1 MSDKYWQS
9 FSELNDKENFK
20 KKNHDEFNE
29 ELPFGDLEDKGL
41 LDAKTP
47 RRDFL
52 KYLGFSTAAATL
64 AASCKIPV
72 RKAIPFVNKPENV
85 TPGIAKYYATTFVQD
100 GEVVP
105 VVAKV
110 REGRP
115 IKLEGNHLSALT
127 QGGTSPRVQASILDL
142 YDMNRLRFPQRKSGD
157 KWSEIPTFEQLDGQI
172 ASALAGLGGA
182 PVVLLTETIISP
194 STKQIIT
201 EFLAKYPGSR
211 HVQYDA
217 ISYSGMLQA
226 NESGSGRRAIP
237 SYQFDK
243 AKVIV
248 SIGADF
254 LGTWLN
260 PVEFA

>member
-9 FSELNDKENFK
+9 FSELNDNENFK

-142 YDMNRLRFPQRKSGD
+142 YDMNRLRFPQRKSGNE
-157 KWSEIPTFEQLDGQI
+157 WSEIPTFEQLDKQSKCTCRFGWSTCSI
-172 ASALAGLGGA
+172 ADRNHHFTLLPNRLLLSFLG
-182 PVVLLTETIISP
+182 
-194 STKQIIT
+194 
-201 EFLAKYPGSR
+201 KYPGKPSR
-211 HVQYDA
+211 AV
-217 ISYSGMLQA
+217 
-226 NESGSGRRAIP
+226 
-237 SYQFDK
+237 
-243 AKVIV
+243 
-248 SIGADF
+248 
-254 LGTWLN
+254 
-260 PVEFA
+260 